1 MVRIDCSELTRDE
14 QLALASAISDGLE
27 GVGVALIKGN
37 DIVVD
42 QLAAR
47 KVEVGS
53 VVPIVTG
60 FVSKR
65 TDPSLY
71 VLDVSGDV
79 IRLHS
84 PDPIA
89 ARSKRNRSRLPPDV
103 FQCPA
108 CGLILPSQEKYEDHM
123 RMHDILRGLR

>member
-1 MVRIDCSELTRDE
+1 MVRIDCSELTKDE

-37 DIVVD
+37 EIVVD
-42 QLAAR
+42 QLTAR
-47 KVEVGS
+47 KVEVRS
-53 VVPIVTG
+53 VLPIVSG

-65 TDPSLY
+65 TESLLY
-71 VLDVSGDV
+71 DLVVSGDV
-79 IRLHS
+79 ITLHS
-84 PDPIA
+84 PDAMA
-89 ARSKRNRSRLPPDV
+89 ARSRRNRSRLPPNV

-108 CGLILPSQEKYEDHM
+108 CGLILPSQEKYDDHM